1 MAVEILAPAG
11 SIESV
16 YAAVRCGA
24 DAVYVGGERF
34 SARAN
39 ATNFTDKELSE
50 AADYCHLH
58 NVKIYRAM
66 NTLAFDSELEAFL
79 EAAKLSAKI
88 GVDALIVQDVGAA
101 YMLKQAL
108 PDMKLNASTQMSIHT
123 AEGAKLAKE
132 AGFSRVVLARE
143 LSLEAISEIAKTDI
157 ETEVF
162 IHGALCMSVSGQ
174 CYMSALIG
182 SRSADRGLC
191 AQACRLPFSAVKGE
205 TRCDLS
211 LKDLSGIEYIPE
223 LEQLGVTSV
232 KIEGRMKR
240 AEYVAAAVSACRAKA
255 DGKEPDTEA
264 LKAVFSRS
272 GFTCGYLENKLGKAM
287 FGTRRKEDVTAAAD
301 VIPELAETYR
311 KETKAV
317 KADFECSIKMG
328 SPVSLAMRSD
338 GCCVTVT
345 GDIPEEA
352 RNRPA
357 DREAIEKQLS
367 KLGDTPYEF
376 RRLKTDIDSGL
387 AVGAAALN
395 ALRREAVQKMNEK
408 RIAEK
413 RKPQRIND
421 INLNFPKLLNI
432 KIPSLRARLYKK
444 EQLSSLTEDI
454 ELAYLPIDEILSL
467 GEIPEGI
474 KLGAALPRFVTDE
487 KALAEKLLRLKDLG
501 IGDVLCTNY
510 AHIRLCRDKFTMHGD
525 FGLNITNS
533 LSMKKFAEMGLA
545 DATAS
550 FEIKFRQI
558 NSLGDFMPYGII
570 GYGRLPLMLT
580 RNCPIKQ
587 SVGGCKSCTGGL
599 SDRTGRFFPVKCS
612 GGYCEVLNSDILA
625 IPEKLGEVSCDFVT
639 LIFTDEA
646 PEEISRVCDC
656 YAKRRRL
663 DATNITNG
671 LYYRGII

>member
-24 DAVYVGGERF
+24 DAVYVGGDRF

-39 ATNFTDKELSE
+39 ATNFTDEELSE
-50 AADYCHLH
+50 AVGYCHLH

-66 NTLAFDSELEAFL
+66 NTLVFDSELEAFL
-79 EAAKLSAKI
+79 EAAKFSAETGI
-88 GVDALIVQDVGAA
+88 DALIVQDVGAA

-205 TRCDLS
+205 PRCDLS

-223 LEQLGVTSV
+223 LERLGVTSV

-255 DGKEPDTEA
+255 DGKEADTKV
-264 LKAVFSRS
+264 LQAVFSRS
-272 GFTCGYLENKLGKAM
+272 GFTCGYLENKLGKDM

-301 VIPELAETYR
+301 VLPELAEAYR

-317 KADFECSIKMG
+317 KADFECSIKRD

-352 RNRPA
+352 KNRPT
-357 DREAIEKQLS
+357 DKEAIEKQLS

-376 RRLKTDIDSGL
+376 RDLTADIDGGL
-387 AVGAAALN
+387 IVGAAALN

-454 ELAYLPIDEILSL
+454 ELAFLPIDEIISI
-467 GEIPEGI
+467 GKNHTSI

-487 KALAEKLLRLKDLG
+487 KVLAEKLLRLKDLG

-510 AHIRLCRDKFTMHGD
+510 AHIKLCRDNFTTHGD

-533 LSMKKFAEMGLA
+533 LSMEKYAQMGLK
-545 DATAS
+545 DATCS
-550 FEIKFRQI
+550 FEMKFRQI
-558 NSLGDFMPYGII
+558 SALGDFMRYGII

-587 SVGGCKSCTGGL
+587 AVGGCKNCTGGL
-599 SDRTGRFFPVKCS
+599 SDRTGRFFPVKC
-612 GGYCEVLNSDILA
+612 GDGYCEVLNSDILA
-625 IPEKLGEVSCDFVT
+625 IPEKIGEVGCDFVT
-639 LIFTDEA
+639 LVFTDEA

-663 DATNITNG
+663 DVTNITNG